1 MEENKHEN
9 YEIVENESNNDS
21 YTDSNYYTKADVN
34 ARLLLKADASTLVKE
49 TNVIQ
54 PDPSGHPEWKVT
66 FQKLGIG
73 VVAVTIQMNNIPAS
87 GGVGYVDIIN
97 NVPAIFRPP
106 VTLNLS
112 CADLNNNERCV
123 GILPNGIIRVYNSQS
138 AGCYGCVT
146 YLV

>member
-1 MEENKHEN
+1 M
-9 YEIVENESNNDS
+9 
-21 YTDSNYYTKADVN
+21 
-34 ARLLLKADASTLVKE
+34 
-49 TNVIQ
+49 
-54 PDPSGHPEWKVT
+54 
-66 FQKLGIG
+66 
-73 VVAVTIQMNNIPAS
+73 
-87 GGVGYVDIIN
+87 DIIN

-112 CADLNNNERCV
+112 CADLNNNERRV